1 MAITAKAL
9 REAGF
14 TRHSKDNVEFCFDNW
29 DYMYS
34 VPKQTLYFINDGYGE
49 PEEIARYTVLEELLE
64 ALDALCGS
72 RDPEEI

>member
-14 TRHSKDNVEFCFDNW
+14 TSHSKDNVEFFFDNW
-29 DYMYS
+29 DYLFNI
-34 VPKQTLYFINDGYGE
+34 PEQNLYFINDGVGE
-49 PEEIARYTVLEELLE
+49 PELIARYTVLEELLN
-64 ALDALCGS
+64 ALESMTGS

>member
-14 TRHSKDNVEFCFDNW
+14 TRHSNDNVEFCFANW

-34 VPKQTLYFINDGYGE
+34 IPDQTLYFINDGYGE
-49 PEEIARYTVLEELLE
+49 PEEIARYTVLEELLK
-64 ALDALCGS
+64 ALESLCGS

>member
-14 TRHSKDNVEFCFDNW
+14 THHSKDNVEFFFDNW
-29 DYMYS
+29 DYLFNI
-34 VPKQTLYFINDGYGE
+34 PEQNLYFINDGVGE
-49 PEEIARYTVLEELLE
+49 PELIARYTVLEELLN
-64 ALDALCGS
+64 ALESMTGS